1 MRILIVVRKI
11 TMGGL
16 QKQTLSLAKIARQ
29 NDHEVHLMILK
40 SEKASK
46 ELEIPQD
53 IFVHRPNFHQKQLS
67 SLDGL
72 LNYISS
78 HYIKPLFYPHT
89 KDLYTGFS
97 YSKYFTEEFNQ
108 LENQYG
114 AFDLIFFRGQ
124 GCFEFVHQFNHPHA
138 YCFIDGKPYEYKG
151 RKAQYFNSLIY
162 AKPKKFI
169 CVSNQ
174 LKEELLKIEPHA
186 QAICSHNL
194 IDVEEIKA
202 LANQSVDQLPENY
215 IVNVGRL
222 VKVKSQALLIE
233 ALKFLPDDLKLI
245 LVGDGNTKN
254 ELMDL
259 ISKLKLSDRVIFVGN
274 QNNPYP
280 YIKHAKALVHT
291 SQKEGFGL
299 IFLESLILDTPIVAA
314 ESIGGMRDLLK
325 GEVLEK
331 QIVPRD
337 PKLIAQKIIETLK
350 SPYHS
355 NPCYYEDY
363 EAHKGFKHILEQIK
377 ELDHE

>member
-1 MRILIVVRKI
+1 MRILIVIRKI

-16 QKQTLSLAKIARQ
+16 QKQALSLAKIARQ

-46 ELEIPQD
+46 ELEIPKD
-53 IFVHRPNFHQKQLS
+53 IFVHRPNFHQRQLS

-78 HYIKPLFYPHT
+78 HYIKPFFYPHT

-124 GCFEFVHQFNHPHA
+124 GCFEYVHQFNHPHA

-222 VKVKSQALLIE
+222 VKVKSQALLIQ
-233 ALKFLPDDLKLI
+233 ALKFLPDNLKLI

-254 ELMDL
+254 ELQDL

-291 SQKEGFGL
+291 SLKEGFGL